1 MTQTDP
7 NDRDHDSAQQ
17 LETTAQRRTTYIWVI
32 VIAVTVIAL
41 DQLSKS
47 WAVASLSDGSVVEL
61 VWTLQ
66 FKLAFNTGMAFS
78 AGSGSGKFIGAGAI
92 LIVAVL
98 MWLAKDVHSTLHRV
112 LIGVVAGGALGNVVD
127 RLFRDPKGGSGFMSG
142 AVVDFIDLQWWP
154 IFNIADA
161 AIVVGGICLA
171 ITGLAWAEGK
181 DETTLDTLDADVEPP
196 RVALPGEF
204 SDDSPSA
211 SPRD

>member
-7 NDRDHDSAQQ
+7 NDIDHDSAQ
-17 LETTAQRRTTYIWVI
+17 ESDVNAVRRTTYVWVVIIAVI
-32 VIAVTVIAL
+32 VIAV

-92 LIVAVL
+92 LIVVVL
-98 MWLAKDVHSTLHRV
+98 MWLAKDAQSTLHRV

-171 ITGLAWAEGK
+171 ITGLAWADGK
-181 DETTLDTLDADVEPP
+181 DDADSDAVNADQDSPS
-196 RVALPGEF
+196 VALPGEF
-204 SDDSPSA
+204 SDDNPATSS
-211 SPRD
+211 RD